1 MALPIIRAAA
11 LRLAPGLDAVTLEKS
26 DVEVMRAAIRASDA
40 PTSPASK
47 LRAERLDALG
57 PENPQAE
64 TYIRHRFAYELAFK
78 APSPATGDR
87 LDALDAS
94 ERAAIFSPTSA
105 PRADAVRFGA
115 PERLG

>member
-11 LRLAPGLDAVTLEKS
+11 LRLAPRLDAATLEKS

-40 PTSPASK
+40 PNDAASK
-47 LRAERLDALG
+47 LRGERLDALG

-64 TYIRHRFAYELAFK
+64 TYIRHRFAYALAFL
-78 APSPATGDR
+78 APKSGTGDR
-87 LDALDAS
+87 LDALDPS
-94 ERAAIFSPTSA
+94 ERAAIFNVG
-105 PRADAVRFGA
+105 RADGAVMRTTV